1 MIAPASSSAVEAVH
15 PLPAWK
21 IWANPICRRY
31 VRARLRAKH
40 LTIWLIL
47 TLVPASFLFF
57 IIRTMAVYRADMP
70 LADAER
76 APLVPLL
83 VLQSVILF
91 VLGTGQVAGGMTGE
105 ADEGVLD
112 YQRLTPMTPLAK
124 VLGYLFGL
132 PVREYVMFL
141 ATLPYT
147 IWALWSGQVPPT
159 TWLPLYVVF
168 LSSAVLYHL
177 TGLVAGTVVKNR
189 RWAFLLSIGIVFLLY
204 TVIPQVSRFGLVFF
218 KYFTLSPVFQESF
231 ANLMPETAGRALR
244 AARAMT
250 QGGVPLATEVR
261 FFGLHFSEWV
271 FTLFTQGALIL
282 TFIVMLWRRWRRAES
297 HLLGKIWAVG
307 LFAWTQILLLGNA
320 LPLIEPGLLFPSREI
335 GRRLRVSVGAD
346 WKPQI
351 EEAVGMIGLYGLV
364 TLCLIAV
371 LTMIITATEDEQL
384 RGVRRMRKLGWAHLP
399 RFSDAAGSFWFVAVM
414 AVIGALGW
422 TLFARGLVESSWFA
436 GIKFPAY
443 GGWTFA
449 LVLLGSG
456 LGFQAMLE
464 ARGGKWPFLF
474 GIFVGIVPAMVGAVL
489 AAAQNPFLKASV
501 WLAGVS
507 PFAAPF
513 FAAQTLIPVTIP
525 LDVGKT
531 IPQAFWFWQ
540 TVNGF
545 VVAGLILQLWR
556 VRKQR
561 AQSVIEQG
569 EAKEQGGRKKEEIKD
584 VTQKC

>member
-1 MIAPASSSAVEAVH
+1 MNEPAPSPPPETVR

-21 IWANPICRRY
+21 IWANPIWRRY

-47 TLVPASFLFF
+47 TLVPASFMFF
-57 IIRTMAVYRADMP
+57 IIRTTAVYRAD
-70 LADAER
+70 LSLSDAER
-76 APLVPLL
+76 SPLVPML
-83 VLQSVILF
+83 VLQSIILF

-141 ATLPYT
+141 STLPYT
-147 IWALWSGQVPPT
+147 IWALWAGAVPAA
-159 TWLPLYVVF
+159 TWFPLYLVF

-189 RWAFLLSIGIVFLLY
+189 RWAFLLSIGVVFLLY

-218 KYFTLSPVFQESF
+218 KYFTVSPVFQESF
-231 ANLMPETAGRALR
+231 ANLMPEAASRALR
-244 AARAMT
+244 AARALT
-250 QGGVPLATEVR
+250 QNGAPLAPEVR

-335 GRRLRVSVGAD
+335 GRRLRVSAGAN

-414 AVIGALGW
+414 AVIGAVGW
-422 TLFARGLVESSWFA
+422 MFFARALVESPWFP
-436 GIKFPAY
+436 GTTFPAH

-449 LVLLGSG
+449 LVLLGTS

-489 AAAQNPFLKASV
+489 AAAQNPFLKASI

-540 TVNGF
+540 TVNVI
-545 VVAGLILQLWR
+545 VVAGLVFQLWR

-561 AQSVIEQG
+561 AQSVIEP
-569 EAKEQGGRKKEEIKD
+569 AKPPEIPID
-584 VTQKC
+584 VVRLP

>member
-1 MIAPASSSAVEAVH
+1 MNAPDPSSPAAPARL
-15 PLPAWK
+15 LPAWK
-21 IWANPICRRY
+21 IWANPIWRRY
-31 VRARLRAKH
+31 FRARLRAKH
-40 LTIWLIL
+40 LTVWLIL

-57 IIRTMAVYRADMP
+57 IIRTTAVYRAD
-70 LADAER
+70 LSLSDAER
-76 APLVPLL
+76 SPLVPLL
-83 VLQSVILF
+83 FLQSIILF

-132 PVREYVMFL
+132 PVREYVMF
-141 ATLPYT
+141 ASTLPFT
-147 IWALWSGQVPPT
+147 IWALWRGEVPAS
-159 TWLPLYVVF
+159 TWLPLYLVF
-168 LSSAVLYHL
+168 LTSAVLYHL
-177 TGLVAGTVVKNR
+177 TGLVAGTVIKNR

-218 KYFTLSPVFQESF
+218 KYFTLAPVFQESF
-231 ANLMPETAGRALR
+231 ANLVPEAATRAVR
-244 AARAMT
+244 AARALS
-250 QGGVPLATEVR
+250 QDPAPLVAEVR

-320 LPLIEPGLLFPSREI
+320 LPLVESGLLFPSREI
-335 GRRLRVSVGAD
+335 GRRLRVVAGAN
-346 WKPQI
+346 WSPTL

-364 TLCLIAV
+364 TLCILVI
-371 LTMIITATEDEQL
+371 LTIIITATEDEQL

-399 RFSDAAGSFWFVAVM
+399 RFSDPAGSFWFVVLM
-414 AVIGALGW
+414 AVIGAVGW
-422 TLFARGLVESSWFA
+422 TLFARGLVESPWFP
-436 GIKFPAY
+436 GTVFPAQ

-449 LVLLGSG
+449 LVLLSSG

-474 GIFVGIVPAMVGAVL
+474 GIFIGVVPAMVGAVL
-489 AAAQNPFLKASV
+489 ATAQNPFVKASV

-507 PFAAPF
+507 PFTAPF

-540 TVNGF
+540 AVNVF
-545 VVAGLILQLWR
+545 VVAALIVQLWR

-561 AQSVIEQG
+561 ALSVVDLPKLPAAGTSVLIPP
-569 EAKEQGGRKKEEIKD
+569 
-584 VTQKC
+584 